1 MKRAKKGLA
10 ALLSICMLVTFLP
23 ASALAIGPEVG
34 AEGLD
39 EEAVAPVEEE
49 TEPVGEPAEPDNGAY
64 SALKQAIEAASDGK
78 ETTVTLAGDIAGMT
92 TEQIIT
98 IPENK
103 NIILDMEGHSITVAS
118 DFTGRPIV
126 NKGTLTVT
134 GNGTIDASA
143 SKTGGYGAIDNY
155 GTLTIE
161 NGTYTGSVDASGASI
176 KNRPDSVLKIQDGT
190 FNGAVTA
197 VYNAGKTYIYDG
209 TFDCRS
215 CSSCNSSSWG
225 YTIQSHQDSEESAKP
240 ELYFYNGTVIG
251 VQGAFSTSAGYSE
264 VRDGEFKT
272 VACDKHSNG
281 SSAFYALYVA
291 GESGEV
297 EYNVYGGEFTSISK
311 VAAFVGNSNDGG
323 DKEEALVH
331 IYGGSF
337 ISQSDDKEA
346 VHVDEA
352 LGGLEIAG
360 GTFSSDVSEYVVEG
374 TEITEGPDGTFIVGE
389 LDESNSVAETGGRH
403 YATLQAAIDA
413 AESEGQVVTLNR
425 DTTENVKVSAGK
437 TLILDLNGHNL
448 TGKADSWALVV
459 EGDLTIRDS
468 KASAE
473 GPVVSADYET
483 VTYASGKIESAS
495 SGYAVQVQNGGNLVL
510 ESGTVIATKG
520 NGINVLAQQTP
531 NGEVVSSSLTVKGG
545 YVNSEEYGLGAYGNK
560 AVLNVSGGV
569 IVADN
574 NAVVAGNG
582 TVNETTNADGTE
594 INLTGGTLIGHITS
608 SGYIACGVY
617 HPQSGKLTISG
628 DVDIYADG
636 GVGVLMRAGTAEITG
651 GTITGTGTAAGWVGD
666 NKNAIPCSGVV
677 YDEAAKYPALAS
689 GDKASI
695 SGSAVIKATGA
706 GVDSVVVRTSDETK
720 ESRMEIS
727 GGTFSSDVSDY
738 LAKGFSLIAN
748 SDGTFGVDRLNESN
762 AAAVVNGTYYGTLA
776 EAVGAA
782 QDGQT
787 VTVLKDL
794 ATAPVTTSAGITLD
808 LDGHTLRIV
817 SDTSG
822 VAYGLQFTAGTGVV
836 KNGTVIDMRG
846 EGKTAQNMIALN
858 VTGATKVTTSSVE
871 FQTYQPR
878 TLASPYYN
886 KVVEVSDGGTL
897 TLDAGTVLRDL
908 PNGDDNDET
917 YGAIGV
923 SIMGAGE
930 ESAPTTLTVNEGTR
944 IETGSAAIMGNGTK
958 HNTVININGGELT
971 GTDGYAIYHPQSGE
985 LNITG
990 GRLTGGETGIEIR
1003 AGKLNL
1009 SGDAVITA
1017 KGIPTTTNPN
1027 GSGTTTVGAGIAVTQ
1042 HTTKLPLEV
1051 NISGG
1056 TISGYTALYQSDPE
1070 DNGDDALQKV
1080 TLNVT
1085 GGTFMTANG
1094 GTLAV
1099 YSENKN
1105 GFISGGRFSSDPSAY
1120 VVDGKIA
1127 VAEDGMYGIQEKAGT
1142 AAEVS
1147 EGEPDVDVPESLKEH
1162 AEELEKALAG
1172 VDTTGL
1178 TGEANDVANDNQV
1191 TEKQG
1196 AEELNKDPDISGVNP
1211 EDVTIVVQPYLDID
1225 VKSYEP
1231 GESLV
1236 LDITPMV
1243 RTVATTANALDDIK
1257 LDGSGK
1263 NAVTVGAAEKLEVT
1277 TPVTLSV
1284 PLPTGVEEGDSVTV
1298 KHTKD
1303 NGTVHYYKAK
1313 LTQAEPDSQQTATF
1327 TTRNGFSTFEL
1338 MSQEMDF
1345 EAEIDG
1351 SFYPSL
1357 QEAVNAVEDG
1367 QTIRLEQ
1374 DVSGTVT
1381 VGHEVTFSIDTN
1393 GKKFDPNNVTAGP
1406 GYRVSHDGNTFT
1418 VVEESH
1424 GGSSS
1429 SGSTRYTV
1437 SVEDTDNGSVKV
1449 SPTRASKGST
1459 VTVTVKPDEGY
1470 ELDELT
1476 VTDKNGD
1483 SVRIIKSNGKYTFK
1497 MPASK
1502 VTVEAVFTA
1511 VEAKG
1516 LPSFTDVTS
1525 GDWFYD
1531 AVAYVYDKG
1540 MMEGTTDTTFAPT
1553 MNLTRS
1559 MIAQVLYNLEE
1570 RPEAPGAAG
1579 FPDVAADAW
1588 YADAVNW
1595 AAAQGIVKGYD
1606 TGAFGPED
1614 SVTREQLAA
1623 ILYRYAQAK
1632 GYDTTQ
1638 SGMAVR
1644 EFSDSASISDW
1655 AQTAMSW
1662 AVNAQVLSG
1671 KGNGVLDPQ
1680 GTATRAEV
1688 AQMLMNFGEHVG

>member
-1 MKRAKKGLA
+1 M
-10 ALLSICMLVTFLP
+10 
-23 ASALAIGPEVG
+23 
-34 AEGLD
+34 
-39 EEAVAPVEEE
+39 
-49 TEPVGEPAEPDNGAY
+49 
-64 SALKQAIEAASDGK
+64 
-78 ETTVTLAGDIAGMT
+78 
-92 TEQIIT
+92 
-98 IPENK
+98 
-103 NIILDMEGHSITVAS
+103 
-118 DFTGRPIV
+118 
-126 NKGTLTVT
+126 
-134 GNGTIDASA
+134 
-143 SKTGGYGAIDNY
+143 
-155 GTLTIE
+155 
-161 NGTYTGSVDASGASI
+161 
-176 KNRPDSVLKIQDGT
+176 
-190 FNGAVTA
+190 
-197 VYNAGKTYIYDG
+197 
-209 TFDCRS
+209 
-215 CSSCNSSSWG
+215 
-225 YTIQSHQDSEESAKP
+225 
-240 ELYFYNGTVIG
+240 
-251 VQGAFSTSAGYSE
+251 
-264 VRDGEFKT
+264 
-272 VACDKHSNG
+272 
-281 SSAFYALYVA
+281 
-291 GESGEV
+291 
-297 EYNVYGGEFTSISK
+297 
-311 VAAFVGNSNDGG
+311 
-323 DKEEALVH
+323 
-331 IYGGSF
+331 
-337 ISQSDDKEA
+337 
-346 VHVDEA
+346 
-352 LGGLEIAG
+352 
-360 GTFSSDVSEYVVEG
+360 
-374 TEITEGPDGTFIVGE
+374 
-389 LDESNSVAETGGRH
+389 
-403 YATLQAAIDA
+403 
-413 AESEGQVVTLNR
+413 
-425 DTTENVKVSAGK
+425 
-437 TLILDLNGHNL
+437 
-448 TGKADSWALVV
+448 
-459 EGDLTIRDS
+459 
-468 KASAE
+468 
-473 GPVVSADYET
+473 
-483 VTYASGKIESAS
+483 
-495 SGYAVQVQNGGNLVL
+495 
-510 ESGTVIATKG
+510 
-520 NGINVLAQQTP
+520 
-531 NGEVVSSSLTVKGG
+531 
-545 YVNSEEYGLGAYGNK
+545 
-560 AVLNVSGGV
+560 
-569 IVADN
+569 
-574 NAVVAGNG
+574 
-582 TVNETTNADGTE
+582 
-594 INLTGGTLIGHITS
+594 
-608 SGYIACGVY
+608 
-617 HPQSGKLTISG
+617 
-628 DVDIYADG
+628 
-636 GVGVLMRAGTAEITG
+636 
-651 GTITGTGTAAGWVGD
+651 
-666 NKNAIPCSGVV
+666 V

-1017 KGIPTTTNPN
+1017 KGIPTTTTPN

-1042 HTTKLPLEV
+1042 HTTKLPLKV

-1056 TISGYTALYQSDPE
+1056 TISGYTALYQSNPE
-1070 DNGDDALQKV
+1070 KNDDDALKKV
-1080 TLNVT
+1080 ELNVT
-1085 GGTFMTANG
+1085 GGTFVATNS

-1099 YSENKN
+1099 YSENKTS
-1105 GFISGGRFSSDPSAY
+1105 FISGGRFSFDPSDY
-1120 VVDGKIA
+1120 VTEGKIA
-1127 VAEDGMYGIQEKAGT
+1127 VAEDGMYGIQDKNTT
-1142 AAEVS
+1142 AAEVVA
-1147 EGEPDVDVPESLKEH
+1147 GEPEVKAADGIGESVTQAVAKTE
-1162 AEELEKALAG
+1162 A
-1172 VDTTGL
+1172 TGL
-1178 TGEANDVANDNQV
+1178 TGEANGEANTNTV
-1191 TEKQG
+1191 TVEAGTEALKK
-1196 AEELNKDPDISGVNP
+1196 EDITVTDKN
-1211 EDVTIVVQPYLDID
+1211 VTIVVQPYLDIT
-1225 VKSYEP
+1225 VESYGTKEMK
-1231 GESLV
+1231 

-1243 RTVATTANALDDIK
+1243 RTVATTADVDKNGTIILE
-1257 LDGSGK
+1257 GGEK
-1263 NAVTVGAAEKLEVT
+1263 NAVVMEDPKPMNVT
-1277 TPVTLSV
+1277 TNVTLRV
-1284 PLPTGVEEGDSVTV
+1284 PLPSGFRTDNLYVE
-1298 KHTKD
+1298 HAKD
-1303 NGTVHYYKAK
+1303 NGRTYLYKA
-1313 LTQAEPDSQQTATF
+1313 TVTESSGSNTATF
-1327 TTRNGFSTFEL
+1327 TTRHGFSTFTLKAEV
-1338 MSQEMDF
+1338 SPA
-1345 EAEIDG
+1345 AEIDG
-1351 SFYPSL
+1351 TYYETL
-1357 QEAVNAVEDG
+1357 RDAVDDVQDG
-1367 QTIRLEQ
+1367 QTIRLEK
-1374 DVSGTVT
+1374 DVDSKVT
-1381 VGHEVTFSIDTN
+1381 VSREVTFSIDIN
-1393 GKKFDPNNVTAGP
+1393 GKKFDSDNITAGS
-1406 GYRVSHDGNTFT
+1406 GYSLSRDGNTFT
-1418 VVEESH
+1418 VEEESH

-1483 SVRIIKSNGKYTFK
+1483 SVKLTDKGDGKYTFK

-1511 VEAKG
+1511 VEPEPEG
-1516 LPSFTDVTS
+1516 LPFTDVTS

-1540 MMEGTTDTTFAPT
+1540 MMEGTTDTTFAPA

-1579 FPDVAADAW
+1579 FPDVAAGAW

-1595 AAAQGIVKGYD
+1595 AAEKGYVSGVGD
-1606 TGAFGPED
+1606 GKFAPD
-1614 SVTREQLAA
+1614 ASVTREQMAL
-1623 ILYRYAQAK
+1623 ILYRYAGSPDA
-1632 GYDTTQ
+1632 
-1638 SGMAVR
+1638 SGMVLR
-1644 EFSDSASISDW
+1644 EFADGDSVSAYAVDAIR
-1655 AQTAMSW
+1655 W
-1662 AVNAQVLSG
+1662 AVHEGLISG
-1671 KGNGVLDPQ
+1671 MENNTLAPQ
-1680 GTATRAEV
+1680 GTATRAQV
-1688 AQMLMNFGEHVG
+1688 AQILMNFHQKLDK

>member
-1 MKRAKKGLA
+1 M
-10 ALLSICMLVTFLP
+10 
-23 ASALAIGPEVG
+23 
-34 AEGLD
+34 
-39 EEAVAPVEEE
+39 
-49 TEPVGEPAEPDNGAY
+49 EPVGEPAEPDNGAY

-92 TEQIIT
+92 TEQIIN

-190 FNGAVTA
+190 FNGAMTA

-297 EYNVYGGEFTSISK
+297 KCNVYGGEFTSISK

-323 DKEEALVH
+323 DKKKALVH

-389 LDESNSVAETGGRH
+389 LDESNSVAETGGQH

-413 AESEGQVVTLNR
+413 VEREGQVVTLNR

-531 NGEVVSSSLTVKGG
+531 NGEPVSSSLTVKGG

-582 TVNETTNADGTE
+582 TVNETTNAGGTE

-706 GVDSVVVRTSDETK
+706 GVDSVVVQTSDETK

-748 SDGTFGVDRLNESN
+748 SDGTFGVDRLNAGN
-762 AAAVVNGTYYGTLA
+762 AAAVVDGTYYGTLA
-776 EAVGAA
+776 EAIGEAK
-782 QDGQT
+782 DGQT
-787 VTVLKDL
+787 VAVLKDL
-794 ATAPVTTSAGITLD
+794 ATAPVTTSTGITLD
-808 LDGHTLRIV
+808 LGGHTLRIV

-822 VAYGLQFTAGTGVV
+822 VAYDLRFTAGTGVV

-846 EGKTAQNMIALN
+846 EGKNAQNVIALN
-858 VTGATKVTTSSVE
+858 VTHTAKVTTSSVE
-871 FQTYQPR
+871 FQTYQPL

-1017 KGIPTTTNPN
+1017 KGIPTTTTPN
-1027 GSGTTTVGAGIAVTQ
+1027 GSGTTTVGTGIAVTQ
-1042 HTTKLPLEV
+1042 HTTKLPLKV

-1056 TISGYTALYQSDPE
+1056 TISGYTALYQSNPE
-1070 DNGDDALQKV
+1070 KNDDDALKKV
-1080 TLNVT
+1080 ELNVT
-1085 GGTFMTANG
+1085 GGTFVTTNS

-1099 YSENKN
+1099 YSENKTS
-1105 GFISGGRFSSDPSAY
+1105 FISGGRFSFDPSDY
-1120 VVDGKIA
+1120 VTEGKIA
-1127 VAEDGMYGIQEKAGT
+1127 VAEDGMYGIQDKNTT
-1142 AAEVS
+1142 AAEVVA
-1147 EGEPDVDVPESLKEH
+1147 GEPEVKAADGIGESVTETVAKTE
-1162 AEELEKALAG
+1162 A
-1172 VDTTGL
+1172 TGL
-1178 TGEANDVANDNQV
+1178 TGEANGEANTNTV
-1191 TEKQG
+1191 TVEAGTEALKK
-1196 AEELNKDPDISGVNP
+1196 ENITVTDKN
-1211 EDVTIVVQPYLDID
+1211 VTIVVQPYLDIT
-1225 VKSYEP
+1225 VESYDTKEMK
-1231 GESLV
+1231 

-1243 RTVATTANALDDIK
+1243 RTVATTADVDKNGTIILE
-1257 LDGSGK
+1257 GGEK
-1263 NAVTVGAAEKLEVT
+1263 NAVVMEDPKPMNVT
-1277 TPVTLSV
+1277 TNVTLRV
-1284 PLPTGVEEGDSVTV
+1284 PLPSGFRTDNLYVE
-1298 KHTKD
+1298 HAKD
-1303 NGTVHYYKAK
+1303 NGRTYLYKA
-1313 LTQAEPDSQQTATF
+1313 TVTESSGSNTATF
-1327 TTRNGFSTFEL
+1327 TTRHGFSTFTLKAEV
-1338 MSQEMDF
+1338 SPA
-1345 EAEIDG
+1345 AEIDG
-1351 SFYPSL
+1351 TYYETL
-1357 QEAVNAVEDG
+1357 QDAVNNVQDG

-1381 VGHEVTFSIDTN
+1381 VSREVTFSIDTN
-1393 GKKFDPNNVTAGP
+1393 EKKFNPDDIIAGS

-1483 SVRIIKSNGKYTFK
+1483 SVKLTDKGDGKYTFK

-1511 VEAKG
+1511 AKVEG
-1516 LPSFTDVTS
+1516 LPFTDVTS

-1579 FPDVAADAW
+1579 FTDVAAGAW

-1595 AAAQGIVKGYD
+1595 AAARGIVKGYD

-1623 ILYRYAQAK
+1623 ILYRYAQVK

-1638 SGMAVR
+1638 GGMAVR

-1655 AQTAMSW
+1655 AQEAMAW

>member
-92 TEQIIT
+92 
-98 IPENK
+98 
-103 NIILDMEGHSITVAS
+103 
-118 DFTGRPIV
+118 
-126 NKGTLTVT
+126 
-134 GNGTIDASA
+134 
-143 SKTGGYGAIDNY
+143 
-155 GTLTIE
+155 
-161 NGTYTGSVDASGASI
+161 
-176 KNRPDSVLKIQDGT
+176 
-190 FNGAVTA
+190 
-197 VYNAGKTYIYDG
+197 
-209 TFDCRS
+209 
-215 CSSCNSSSWG
+215 
-225 YTIQSHQDSEESAKP
+225 
-240 ELYFYNGTVIG
+240 
-251 VQGAFSTSAGYSE
+251 
-264 VRDGEFKT
+264 
-272 VACDKHSNG
+272 
-281 SSAFYALYVA
+281 
-291 GESGEV
+291 
-297 EYNVYGGEFTSISK
+297 
-311 VAAFVGNSNDGG
+311 
-323 DKEEALVH
+323 
-331 IYGGSF
+331 
-337 ISQSDDKEA
+337 KEA

-582 TVNETTNADGTE
+582 TVNETTNAGGTE

-706 GVDSVVVRTSDETK
+706 GVDSVVVQTSDETK

-776 EAVGAA
+776 EAIGAA

-787 VTVLKDL
+787 VAVLKDL

-808 LDGHTLRIV
+808 LGGHTLRIV

-846 EGKTAQNMIALN
+846 EGKTAQNVIALN
-858 VTGATKVTTSSVE
+858 VTGTAKVTTSSVE

-1017 KGIPTTTNPN
+1017 KGIPTTTTPN

-1042 HTTKLPLEV
+1042 HTTKLPLKV

-1056 TISGYTALYQSDPE
+1056 TISGYTALYQSNPE
-1070 DNGDDALQKV
+1070 KNDDDALKKV
-1080 TLNVT
+1080 ELNVT
-1085 GGTFMTANG
+1085 GGTFVATNS

-1099 YSENKN
+1099 YSENKTS
-1105 GFISGGRFSSDPSAY
+1105 FISGGRFSFDPSDY
-1120 VVDGKIA
+1120 VTEGKIA
-1127 VAEDGMYGIQEKAGT
+1127 VAEDGMYGIQDKNTT
-1142 AAEVS
+1142 AAEVVA
-1147 EGEPDVDVPESLKEH
+1147 GEPEVKDADGIGESVTQAVAKTE
-1162 AEELEKALAG
+1162 A
-1172 VDTTGL
+1172 TGL
-1178 TGEANDVANDNQV
+1178 TGEANGEANTNTV
-1191 TEKQG
+1191 TVEAGTEALKK
-1196 AEELNKDPDISGVNP
+1196 ENITVTDKN
-1211 EDVTIVVQPYLDID
+1211 VTIVVQPYLDIT
-1225 VKSYEP
+1225 VESYDTKEMK
-1231 GESLV
+1231 

-1243 RTVATTANALDDIK
+1243 RTVATTANVDNAAPIILEGDE
-1257 LDGSGK
+1257 K
-1263 NAVTVGAAEKLEVT
+1263 NAVVMEAPKPMNVT
-1277 TPVTLSV
+1277 TNVTLRV
-1284 PLPTGVEEGDSVTV
+1284 PLPSGFSTDNLYVEHS
-1298 KHTKD
+1298 KD
-1303 NGTVHYYKAK
+1303 NGRTYLYKA
-1313 LTQAEPDSQQTATF
+1313 TVTESNGSSIATF
-1327 TTRNGFSTFEL
+1327 TTRHGFSTFTL
-1338 MSQEMDF
+1338 KANVSPA
-1345 EAEIDG
+1345 AEIDG
-1351 SFYPSL
+1351 TYYKTL
-1357 QEAVNAVEDG
+1357 QDAVDDVQDG
-1367 QTIRLEQ
+1367 QTIRLEKAV
-1374 DVSGTVT
+1374 DGTVT
-1381 VGHEVTFSIDTN
+1381 VSREVTFSIDTN
-1393 GKKFDPNNVTAGP
+1393 GKNFDLKNVTAGS
-1406 GYRVSHDGNTFT
+1406 GYRLTLDGNTFT

-1449 SPTRASKGST
+1449 SPARASKGST

-1470 ELDELT
+1470 ELDKLT

-1483 SVRIIKSNGKYTFK
+1483 SVKLTDKGDGKYTFK

-1511 VEAKG
+1511 AEVEG
-1516 LPSFTDVTS
+1516 LPFTDVTS

-1579 FPDVAADAW
+1579 FPDVAAGAW

-1595 AAAQGIVKGYD
+1595 AAARGIVKGYD
-1606 TGAFGPED
+1606 TGTFGPED

-1638 SGMAVR
+1638 GGMAVR

-1655 AQTAMSW
+1655 AQEAMAW

>member
-1 MKRAKKGLA
+1 
-10 ALLSICMLVTFLP
+10 MLVTFLP

-143 SKTGGYGAIDNY
+143 SKTGGYGAIDNC

-190 FNGAVTA
+190 FNGAMTA

-297 EYNVYGGEFTSISK
+297 ECNVYGSEFTSISK

-352 LGGLEIAG
+352 LGGLEIA
-360 GTFSSDVSEYVVEG
+360 
-374 TEITEGPDGTFIVGE
+374 
-389 LDESNSVAETGGRH
+389 
-403 YATLQAAIDA
+403 
-413 AESEGQVVTLNR
+413 
-425 DTTENVKVSAGK
+425 
-437 TLILDLNGHNL
+437 
-448 TGKADSWALVV
+448 
-459 EGDLTIRDS
+459 
-468 KASAE
+468 
-473 GPVVSADYET
+473 
-483 VTYASGKIESAS
+483 
-495 SGYAVQVQNGGNLVL
+495 
-510 ESGTVIATKG
+510 
-520 NGINVLAQQTP
+520 
-531 NGEVVSSSLTVKGG
+531 
-545 YVNSEEYGLGAYGNK
+545 
-560 AVLNVSGGV
+560 
-569 IVADN
+569 
-574 NAVVAGNG
+574 
-582 TVNETTNADGTE
+582 
-594 INLTGGTLIGHITS
+594 
-608 SGYIACGVY
+608 
-617 HPQSGKLTISG
+617 
-628 DVDIYADG
+628 
-636 GVGVLMRAGTAEITG
+636 
-651 GTITGTGTAAGWVGD
+651 
-666 NKNAIPCSGVV
+666 
-677 YDEAAKYPALAS
+677 
-689 GDKASI
+689 
-695 SGSAVIKATGA
+695 
-706 GVDSVVVRTSDETK
+706 
-720 ESRMEIS
+720 

-808 LDGHTLRIV
+808 LGGHTLRIV

-846 EGKTAQNMIALN
+846 EGKTAQNVIALN
-858 VTGATKVTTSSVE
+858 VTGTAKVTTSSVE

-878 TLASPYYN
+878 TLVSPYYN

-908 PNGDDNDET
+908 PNGDNNDET

-923 SIMGAGE
+923 SIMGAGG

-1017 KGIPTTTNPN
+1017 KGIPTTTTPN

-1042 HTTKLPLEV
+1042 HTTKLPLKV

-1056 TISGYTALYQSDPE
+1056 TISGYTALYQSNPE
-1070 DNGDDALQKV
+1070 KNDDDALKKV
-1080 TLNVT
+1080 ELNVT
-1085 GGTFMTANG
+1085 GGTFVATNS

-1099 YSENKN
+1099 YSENKTS
-1105 GFISGGRFSSDPSAY
+1105 FISGGRFSFDPSDY
-1120 VVDGKIA
+1120 VTEGKIA
-1127 VAEDGMYGIQEKAGT
+1127 VAEDGMYGIQDKNTT
-1142 AAEVS
+1142 AAEVVA
-1147 EGEPDVDVPESLKEH
+1147 GEPEVKAADGIGESVTQAVAKTE
-1162 AEELEKALAG
+1162 A
-1172 VDTTGL
+1172 TGL
-1178 TGEANDVANDNQV
+1178 TGEANGEANTNTV
-1191 TEKQG
+1191 TVDAGKKALQEKHIDTEG
-1196 AEELNKDPDISGVNP
+1196 KT
-1211 EDVTIVVQPYLDID
+1211 VTIVVQPYLDIKVD
-1225 VKSYEP
+1225 SYSNTEMK
-1231 GESLV
+1231 

-1243 RTVATTANALDDIK
+1243 RTVATTADVDKNGTIILE
-1257 LDGSGK
+1257 GGEK
-1263 NAVTVGAAEKLEVT
+1263 NAVVMEDPKPMNVT
-1277 TPVTLSV
+1277 TNVTLRV
-1284 PLPTGVEEGDSVTV
+1284 PLPSGFRADNLYVE
-1298 KHTKD
+1298 HAKD
-1303 NGTVHYYKAK
+1303 NGRTYLYKA
-1313 LTQAEPDSQQTATF
+1313 TVTESSGSNTATF
-1327 TTRNGFSTFEL
+1327 TTRHGFSTFTL
-1338 MSQEMDF
+1338 KADVSPA
-1345 EAEIDG
+1345 AEIDG
-1351 SFYPSL
+1351 TYYETL
-1357 QEAVNAVEDG
+1357 QDAVNNVQDG

-1381 VGHEVTFSIDTN
+1381 VSREVTFSIDTN
-1393 GKKFDPNNVTAGP
+1393 EKKFNPDDIIAGS

-1483 SVRIIKSNGKYTFK
+1483 SVKLTDKGDGKYTFQ

-1511 VEAKG
+1511 VEPEPEG
-1516 LPSFTDVTS
+1516 LPFTDVTS

-1579 FPDVAADAW
+1579 FTDVAAGAW

-1595 AAAQGIVKGYD
+1595 AAARGIVKGYD

-1623 ILYRYAQAK
+1623 ILYRYAQVK

-1638 SGMAVR
+1638 GGMAVR

-1655 AQTAMSW
+1655 AQEAMAW

-1688 AQMLMNFGEHVG
+1688 AQMLMNFVEHVG

>member
-10 ALLSICMLVTFLP
+10 ALLPICMLVTFLP

-190 FNGAVTA
+190 FNGAMTA

-297 EYNVYGGEFTSISK
+297 ECNVYGGEFTSISK

-323 DKEEALVH
+323 DKKEALVH

-389 LDESNSVAETGGRH
+389 LDESNSVAEVGGQH
-403 YATLQAAIDA
+403 YATLQEAIDA
-413 AESEGQVVTLNR
+413 VEREGQVVTLNR

-448 TGKADSWALVV
+448 TGKADSWALVA

-582 TVNETTNADGTE
+582 TVNETTNAGGTE

-706 GVDSVVVRTSDETK
+706 CVDSVVVRTSDETK

-738 LAKGFSLIAN
+738 LAEGFSLIAN

-782 QDGQT
+782 QDSQT

-846 EGKTAQNMIALN
+846 EGKNAQNVIALN
-858 VTGATKVTTSSVE
+858 VTHTAKVTTSSVE
-871 FQTYQPR
+871 FQTYQPL

-923 SIMGAGE
+923 SIMGAGG

-1017 KGIPTTTNPN
+1017 KGIPTTTTPN

-1042 HTTKLPLEV
+1042 HTTKLPLKV

-1056 TISGYTALYQSDPE
+1056 TISGYTALYQSNPE
-1070 DNGDDALQKV
+1070 KNDDDALKKV
-1080 TLNVT
+1080 ELNVT
-1085 GGTFMTANG
+1085 GGTFVATNS

-1099 YSENKN
+1099 YSENKTS
-1105 GFISGGRFSSDPSAY
+1105 FISGGRFSFDPSDY
-1120 VVDGKIA
+1120 VTEGKIA
-1127 VAEDGMYGIQEKAGT
+1127 VAEDGMYGIQDKNTT
-1142 AAEVS
+1142 AAEVVA
-1147 EGEPDVDVPESLKEH
+1147 GEPEVKAADGIGESVTQAVAKTE
-1162 AEELEKALAG
+1162 A
-1172 VDTTGL
+1172 TGL
-1178 TGEANDVANDNQV
+1178 TGEANGEANTNTV
-1191 TEKQG
+1191 TVEAGTEALKK
-1196 AEELNKDPDISGVNP
+1196 EDITVTDKN
-1211 EDVTIVVQPYLDID
+1211 VTIVVQPYLDIT
-1225 VKSYEP
+1225 VESYGTKEMK
-1231 GESLV
+1231 

-1243 RTVATTANALDDIK
+1243 RTVATTADVDKNGTIILE
-1257 LDGSGK
+1257 GGEK
-1263 NAVTVGAAEKLEVT
+1263 NAVVMEDPKPMNVT
-1277 TPVTLSV
+1277 TNVTLRV
-1284 PLPTGVEEGDSVTV
+1284 PLPSGFRTDNLYVE
-1298 KHTKD
+1298 HAKD
-1303 NGTVHYYKAK
+1303 NGRTYLYKA
-1313 LTQAEPDSQQTATF
+1313 TVTESSGSNTATF
-1327 TTRNGFSTFEL
+1327 TTRHGFSTFTLKAEV
-1338 MSQEMDF
+1338 SPA
-1345 EAEIDG
+1345 AEIDG
-1351 SFYPSL
+1351 TYYETL
-1357 QEAVNAVEDG
+1357 QDAVDDVQDG
-1367 QTIRLEQ
+1367 QTIRLEK
-1374 DVSGTVT
+1374 DVDSKVT
-1381 VGHEVTFSIDTN
+1381 VSREVTFSIDIN
-1393 GKKFDPNNVTAGP
+1393 GKKFDSDNITAGS
-1406 GYRVSHDGNTFT
+1406 GYSLSRDGNTFT
-1418 VVEESH
+1418 VEEESH

-1483 SVRIIKSNGKYTFK
+1483 SVKLTDKGDGKYTFQ

-1511 VEAKG
+1511 VEPEPEG
-1516 LPSFTDVTS
+1516 LPFTDVTS

-1540 MMEGTTDTTFAPT
+1540 MMEGTTDTTFAPA

-1579 FPDVAADAW
+1579 FPDVAAGAW

-1595 AAAQGIVKGYD
+1595 AAARGIVKGYD

-1638 SGMAVR
+1638 GGMAVR

-1655 AQTAMSW
+1655 AQEAMAW

>member
-1 MKRAKKGLA
+1 M
-10 ALLSICMLVTFLP
+10 
-23 ASALAIGPEVG
+23 
-34 AEGLD
+34 
-39 EEAVAPVEEE
+39 
-49 TEPVGEPAEPDNGAY
+49 EPVGEPAEPDNGAY

-161 NGTYTGSVDASGASI
+161 SGTYTGSVDASGASI

-197 VYNAGKTYIYDG
+197 VYNAGKTHIYDG

-215 CSSCNSSSWG
+215 CSSCNSGSWG

-264 VRDGEFKT
+264 VQDGEFKT

-297 EYNVYGGEFTSISK
+297 ECNVYGGEFTSISK

-323 DKEEALVH
+323 DKKEALVH

-389 LDESNSVAETGGRH
+389 LDESNSVAETGGQH

-413 AESEGQVVTLNR
+413 AEREGQVVTLNR

-569 IVADN
+569 TVADN

-582 TVNETTNADGTE
+582 TVNETTNAGGTE
-594 INLTGGTLIGHITS
+594 INLTGGTLIGHITTG
-608 SGYIACGVY
+608 GYIACGVY
-617 HPQSGKLTISG
+617 HPQSGTLNISG

-636 GVGVLMRAGTAEITG
+636 GVGVLMRAGTANITG
-651 GTITGTGTAAGWVGD
+651 GTITGTGTATGWVGD

-677 YDEAAKYPALAS
+677 YDEAANYPALAS
-689 GDKASI
+689 GGKASI
-695 SGSAVIKATGA
+695 SGSAVIKAAGA
-706 GVDSVVVRTSDETK
+706 GVDSVVVQTSDETK

-738 LAKGFSLIAN
+738 LAEGFSLIAN

-776 EAVGAA
+776 EAIGAA

-787 VTVLKDL
+787 VVVLKDL

-808 LDGHTLRIV
+808 LGGHTLRIV

-822 VAYGLQFTAGTGVV
+822 VAYGLQFTAGTGMV

-846 EGKTAQNMIALN
+846 EGKIAQNVIALN
-858 VTGATKVTTSSVE
+858 VTGAAKVTTSSVE

-878 TLASPYYN
+878 TLESPYYN
-886 KVVEVSDGGTL
+886 KVVEVSNGGTL

-908 PNGDDNDET
+908 PNGDDNET

-930 ESAPTTLTVNEGTR
+930 ESAPTTLMVNEGTR
-944 IETGSAAIMGNGTK
+944 IETCSAAIMGNGTK

-1017 KGIPTTTNPN
+1017 KGIPTTTTPN

-1056 TISGYTALYQSDPE
+1056 TISGYTALYQSNPE
-1070 DNGDDALQKV
+1070 NNDEEAQAKV
-1080 TLNVT
+1080 KLNVT

-1099 YSENKN
+1099 YSENKT

-1127 VAEDGMYGIQEKAGT
+1127 VAEDGMYGIQDKNT
-1142 AAEVS
+1142 DTPAEVVA
-1147 EGEPDVDVPESLKEH
+1147 GEPEVEAAPGIDKKVTEAV
-1162 AEELEKALAG
+1162 AETEA
-1172 VDTTGL
+1172 TGL
-1178 TGEANDVANDNQV
+1178 TGEANGEANTNTV
-1191 TEKQG
+1191 TVEAGTEALKK
-1196 AEELNKDPDISGVNP
+1196 ENIIVTDKN
-1211 EDVTIVVQPYLDID
+1211 VTIVVQPYLDIT
-1225 VKSYEP
+1225 VESYDTKEMK
-1231 GESLV
+1231 

-1243 RTVATTANALDDIK
+1243 RTVATTANVDNAAPIILEGDE
-1257 LDGSGK
+1257 K
-1263 NAVTVGAAEKLEVT
+1263 NAVVMEAPKPMNVT
-1277 TPVTLSV
+1277 TNVTLRV
-1284 PLPTGVEEGDSVTV
+1284 PLPSGFSTDNLYVEHS
-1298 KHTKD
+1298 KD
-1303 NGTVHYYKAK
+1303 NGRTYLYKA
-1313 LTQAEPDSQQTATF
+1313 TVTESNGSSIATF
-1327 TTRNGFSTFEL
+1327 TTRHGFSTFTL
-1338 MSQEMDF
+1338 KANVSPA
-1345 EAEIDG
+1345 AEIDG
-1351 SFYPSL
+1351 TYYKTL
-1357 QEAVNAVEDG
+1357 QDAVDDVQDG
-1367 QTIRLEQ
+1367 QTIRLEKAV
-1374 DVSGTVT
+1374 DGTVT
-1381 VGHEVTFSIDTN
+1381 VSREVTFSIDTN
-1393 GKKFDPNNVTAGP
+1393 GKNFDLKNVTAGS
-1406 GYRVSHDGNTFT
+1406 GYRLTLDGNTFT

-1449 SPTRASKGST
+1449 SSTRASKGST
-1459 VTVTVKPDEGY
+1459 VTVTVKPNEGY
-1470 ELDELT
+1470 ELDKLT
-1476 VTDKNGD
+1476 ITDKNGD
-1483 SVRIIKSNGKYTFK
+1483 RIKLTDKGDGKYTFQ

-1511 VEAKG
+1511 VEPEPEG
-1516 LPSFTDVTS
+1516 LPFTDVTS

-1540 MMEGTTDTTFAPT
+1540 MMEGTTDTTFAPA

-1595 AAAQGIVKGYD
+1595 AAARGIVKGYD

-1638 SGMAVR
+1638 GGMTVR

-1655 AQTAMSW
+1655 AQEAMAW

>member
-297 EYNVYGGEFTSISK
+297 ECNVYGGEFTSISK

-389 LDESNSVAETGGRH
+389 LDESNSVAETGGQH

-413 AESEGQVVTLNR
+413 VEREGQVVTLNR

-582 TVNETTNADGTE
+582 TVNETTNAGGTE
-594 INLTGGTLIGHITS
+594 INLTGGTLIGHITTG
-608 SGYIACGVY
+608 GYIACGVY
-617 HPQSGKLTISG
+617 HPQSGTLNISG

-636 GVGVLMRAGTAEITG
+636 GVGVLMRAGTANITG
-651 GTITGTGTAAGWVGD
+651 GTITGTGTATGWVGD

-677 YDEAAKYPALAS
+677 YDEAANYPVLAS
-689 GDKASI
+689 GGKASI
-695 SGSAVIKATGA
+695 SGSAVIKAAGA
-706 GVDSVVVRTSDETK
+706 GVDSVVVQTSDETK

-738 LAKGFSLIAN
+738 LAEGFSLIAN

-776 EAVGAA
+776 EAIGAA

-787 VTVLKDL
+787 VVVLKDL

-808 LDGHTLRIV
+808 LGGHTLRIV

-822 VAYGLQFTAGTGVV
+822 VAYGLQFTAGTGMV

-846 EGKTAQNMIALN
+846 EGKIAQNVIALN
-858 VTGATKVTTSSVE
+858 VTGAAKVTTSSVE

-878 TLASPYYN
+878 TLESPYYN
-886 KVVEVSDGGTL
+886 KVVEVSNGGTL

-908 PNGDDNDET
+908 PNGDDNET

-930 ESAPTTLTVNEGTR
+930 ESAPTTLMVNEGTR

-1017 KGIPTTTNPN
+1017 KGIPTTTTPN

-1056 TISGYTALYQSDPE
+1056 TISGYTALYQSNPE
-1070 DNGDDALQKV
+1070 NNDEEAQAKV
-1080 TLNVT
+1080 KLNVT

-1099 YSENKN
+1099 YSENKT

-1127 VAEDGMYGIQEKAGT
+1127 VAEDGMYGIQDKNT
-1142 AAEVS
+1142 DTPAEVVA
-1147 EGEPDVDVPESLKEH
+1147 GEPEVEAAPGIDKKVTEAV
-1162 AEELEKALAG
+1162 AETEA
-1172 VDTTGL
+1172 TGL
-1178 TGEANDVANDNQV
+1178 TGEANGEANTNTV
-1191 TEKQG
+1191 TVEAGTEALKK
-1196 AEELNKDPDISGVNP
+1196 ENIIVTDKN
-1211 EDVTIVVQPYLDID
+1211 VTIVVQPYLDIT
-1225 VKSYEP
+1225 VESYDTKEMK
-1231 GESLV
+1231 

-1243 RTVATTANALDDIK
+1243 RTVATTANVDNAAPIILEGDE
-1257 LDGSGK
+1257 K
-1263 NAVTVGAAEKLEVT
+1263 NAVVMEAPKPMNVT
-1277 TPVTLSV
+1277 TNVTLRV
-1284 PLPTGVEEGDSVTV
+1284 PLPSGFSTDNLYVEHS
-1298 KHTKD
+1298 KD
-1303 NGTVHYYKAK
+1303 NGRTYLYKA
-1313 LTQAEPDSQQTATF
+1313 TVTESNGSSIATF
-1327 TTRNGFSTFEL
+1327 TTRHGFSTFTL
-1338 MSQEMDF
+1338 KANVSPA
-1345 EAEIDG
+1345 AEIDG
-1351 SFYPSL
+1351 TYYKTL
-1357 QEAVNAVEDG
+1357 QDAVDDVQDG
-1367 QTIRLEQ
+1367 QTIRLEKAV
-1374 DVSGTVT
+1374 DGTVT
-1381 VGHEVTFSIDTN
+1381 VSREVTFSIDTN
-1393 GKKFDPNNVTAGP
+1393 GKNFDLKNVTAGS
-1406 GYRVSHDGNTFT
+1406 GYRLTLDGNTFT

-1449 SPTRASKGST
+1449 SPARASKGST

-1470 ELDELT
+1470 ELDKLT

-1483 SVRIIKSNGKYTFK
+1483 SVKLTDKGDGKYTFK

-1511 VEAKG
+1511 AEVEG
-1516 LPSFTDVTS
+1516 LPFTDVTS

-1579 FPDVAADAW
+1579 FPDVAAGAW

-1595 AAAQGIVKGYD
+1595 AAARGIVKGYD

-1638 SGMAVR
+1638 GGMAVR

-1655 AQTAMSW
+1655 AQEAMAW

>member
-1 MKRAKKGLA
+1 MKRAKKGLT

-23 ASALAIGPEVG
+23 ASALALGPEVG
-34 AEGLD
+34 AEGSD

-297 EYNVYGGEFTSISK
+297 ECNVYGGEFTSISK

-413 AESEGQVVTLNR
+413 VEREGQVVTLNR

-582 TVNETTNADGTE
+582 TVNETTNAGGTE

-617 HPQSGKLTISG
+617 HPQSGTLNISG

-677 YDEAAKYPALAS
+677 YDEAANYPALAS

-822 VAYGLQFTAGTGVV
+822 VAYGLQFTAGTGMV

-846 EGKTAQNMIALN
+846 EGKIAQNVIALN
-858 VTGATKVTTSSVE
+858 VTGAAKVTTSSVE

-878 TLASPYYN
+878 TLESPYYN
-886 KVVEVSDGGTL
+886 KVVEVSNGGTL

-908 PNGDDNDET
+908 PNGDDNET

-930 ESAPTTLTVNEGTR
+930 ESAPTTLMVNEGTR
-944 IETGSAAIMGNGTK
+944 IETCSAAIMGNGTK

-990 GRLTGGETGIEIR
+990 GRLTGGENGIEIR

-1017 KGIPTTTNPN
+1017 KGIPTTTTPN

-1056 TISGYTALYQSDPE
+1056 TISGYTALYQSNPE
-1070 DNGDDALQKV
+1070 NNDEEAQAKV
-1080 TLNVT
+1080 KLNVT

-1099 YSENKN
+1099 YSENKT

-1127 VAEDGMYGIQEKAGT
+1127 VAEDGMYGIQDKNT
-1142 AAEVS
+1142 DTPAEVVA
-1147 EGEPDVDVPESLKEH
+1147 GEPEVEAAPGIDKKVTEAV
-1162 AEELEKALAG
+1162 AETEA
-1172 VDTTGL
+1172 TGL
-1178 TGEANDVANDNQV
+1178 TGEANGEANTNTV
-1191 TEKQG
+1191 TVEAGTEALKK
-1196 AEELNKDPDISGVNP
+1196 ENIIVTDKN
-1211 EDVTIVVQPYLDID
+1211 VTIVVQPYLDIT
-1225 VKSYEP
+1225 VESYDTKEMK
-1231 GESLV
+1231 

-1243 RTVATTANALDDIK
+1243 RTVATTANVDNAAPIILEGDE
-1257 LDGSGK
+1257 K
-1263 NAVTVGAAEKLEVT
+1263 NAVVMEAPKPMNVT
-1277 TPVTLSV
+1277 TNVTLRV
-1284 PLPTGVEEGDSVTV
+1284 PLPSGFSTDNLYVEHS
-1298 KHTKD
+1298 KD
-1303 NGTVHYYKAK
+1303 NGRTYLYKA
-1313 LTQAEPDSQQTATF
+1313 TVTESNGSSIATF
-1327 TTRNGFSTFEL
+1327 TTRHGFSTFTL
-1338 MSQEMDF
+1338 KANVSPA
-1345 EAEIDG
+1345 AEIDG
-1351 SFYPSL
+1351 TYYKTL
-1357 QEAVNAVEDG
+1357 QDAVDDVQDG
-1367 QTIRLEQ
+1367 QTIRLEKAV
-1374 DVSGTVT
+1374 DGTVT
-1381 VGHEVTFSIDTN
+1381 VSREVTFSIDTN
-1393 GKKFDPNNVTAGP
+1393 GKNFDLKNVTAGS
-1406 GYRVSHDGNTFT
+1406 GYRLTLDGNTFT

-1449 SPTRASKGST
+1449 SPARASKGST

-1470 ELDELT
+1470 ELDKLT

-1483 SVRIIKSNGKYTFK
+1483 SVKLTDKGDGKYTFK

-1511 VEAKG
+1511 AEVEG
-1516 LPSFTDVTS
+1516 LPFTDVTS

-1579 FPDVAADAW
+1579 FPDVAAGAW

-1595 AAAQGIVKGYD
+1595 AAARGIVKGYD
-1606 TGAFGPED
+1606 TGTFGPED

-1638 SGMAVR
+1638 GGMAVR

>member
-23 ASALAIGPEVG
+23 ASALALGPEVG
-34 AEGLD
+34 AEGSD

-161 NGTYTGSVDASGASI
+161 SGTYTGSVDASGASI

-297 EYNVYGGEFTSISK
+297 ECNVYGGEFTSISK

-389 LDESNSVAETGGRH
+389 LDESNSVAEVGGQH
-403 YATLQAAIDA
+403 YATLQEAIDA
-413 AESEGQVVTLNR
+413 VEREGQVVTLNR

-582 TVNETTNADGTE
+582 TVNETTNAGGTE
-594 INLTGGTLIGHITS
+594 INLTGGTLIGHITTG
-608 SGYIACGVY
+608 GYIACGVY
-617 HPQSGKLTISG
+617 HPQSGTLNISG

-636 GVGVLMRAGTAEITG
+636 GVGVLMRAGTANITG
-651 GTITGTGTAAGWVGD
+651 GTITGTGTATGWVGD

-677 YDEAAKYPALAS
+677 YDEAANYPALAS
-689 GDKASI
+689 GGKASI
-695 SGSAVIKATGA
+695 SGSAVIKAAGA
-706 GVDSVVVRTSDETK
+706 GVDSVVVQTSDETK

-738 LAKGFSLIAN
+738 LAEGFSLIAN

-776 EAVGAA
+776 EAIGAA

-787 VTVLKDL
+787 VVVLKDL

-808 LDGHTLRIV
+808 LGGHTLRIV

-822 VAYGLQFTAGTGVV
+822 VAYGLQFTAGTGMV

-846 EGKTAQNMIALN
+846 EGKIAQNVIALN
-858 VTGATKVTTSSVE
+858 VTGAAKVTTSSVE

-878 TLASPYYN
+878 TLESPYYN
-886 KVVEVSDGGTL
+886 KVVEVSNGGTL

-908 PNGDDNDET
+908 PNGDDNET

-930 ESAPTTLTVNEGTR
+930 ESAPTTLMVNEGTR
-944 IETGSAAIMGNGTK
+944 IETCSAAIMGNGTK

-1017 KGIPTTTNPN
+1017 KGIPTTTTPN

-1056 TISGYTALYQSDPE
+1056 TISGYTALYQSNPE
-1070 DNGDDALQKV
+1070 NNDEEAQAKV
-1080 TLNVT
+1080 KLNVT

-1099 YSENKN
+1099 YSENKT

-1127 VAEDGMYGIQEKAGT
+1127 VAEDGMYGIQDKNT
-1142 AAEVS
+1142 DTPAEVVA
-1147 EGEPDVDVPESLKEH
+1147 GEPEVEAAPGIDKKVTEAV
-1162 AEELEKALAG
+1162 AETEA
-1172 VDTTGL
+1172 TGL
-1178 TGEANDVANDNQV
+1178 TGEANGEANTNTV
-1191 TEKQG
+1191 TVEAGTEALKK
-1196 AEELNKDPDISGVNP
+1196 ENIIVTDKN
-1211 EDVTIVVQPYLDID
+1211 VTIVVQPYLDIT
-1225 VKSYEP
+1225 VESYDTKEMK
-1231 GESLV
+1231 

-1243 RTVATTANALDDIK
+1243 RTVATTANVDNAAPIILEGDE
-1257 LDGSGK
+1257 K
-1263 NAVTVGAAEKLEVT
+1263 NAVVMEAPKPMNVT
-1277 TPVTLSV
+1277 TNVTLRV
-1284 PLPTGVEEGDSVTV
+1284 PLPSGFSTDNLYVEHS
-1298 KHTKD
+1298 KD
-1303 NGTVHYYKAK
+1303 NGRTYLYKA
-1313 LTQAEPDSQQTATF
+1313 TVTESNGSSIATF
-1327 TTRNGFSTFEL
+1327 TTRHGFSTFTL
-1338 MSQEMDF
+1338 KANVSPA
-1345 EAEIDG
+1345 AEIDG
-1351 SFYPSL
+1351 TYYKTL
-1357 QEAVNAVEDG
+1357 QDAVDDVQDG
-1367 QTIRLEQ
+1367 QTIRLEKAV
-1374 DVSGTVT
+1374 DGTVT
-1381 VGHEVTFSIDTN
+1381 VSREVTFSIDTN
-1393 GKKFDPNNVTAGP
+1393 GKNFDLKNVTAGS
-1406 GYRVSHDGNTFT
+1406 GYRLTLDGNTFT

-1449 SPTRASKGST
+1449 SPARASKGST
-1459 VTVTVKPDEGY
+1459 VTVTVRPDEGY

-1483 SVRIIKSNGKYTFK
+1483 SVKLTDKGDGKYTFQ

-1511 VEAKG
+1511 VEPEPEG
-1516 LPSFTDVTS
+1516 LPFTDVTS

-1579 FPDVAADAW
+1579 FPDVAAGAW

-1595 AAAQGIVKGYD
+1595 AAARGIVKGYD

-1638 SGMAVR
+1638 GGMAVR

-1688 AQMLMNFGEHVG
+1688 AQMLMNFVEHVG

>member
-23 ASALAIGPEVG
+23 ANALAIRPEVG

-297 EYNVYGGEFTSISK
+297 ECNVYGGEFTSISK

-323 DKEEALVH
+323 DKKEALVH

-389 LDESNSVAETGGRH
+389 LDESNSVAEVGGQH
-403 YATLQAAIDA
+403 YATLQEAIDA
-413 AESEGQVVTLNR
+413 VEREGQAVTLNR

-582 TVNETTNADGTE
+582 TVNETTNAGGTE

-1393 GKKFDPNNVTAGP
+1393 GKKFDPNNVTADP

-1579 FPDVAADAW
+1579 FPDVAAGAW

-1595 AAAQGIVKGYD
+1595 AAARGIVKGYD

-1638 SGMAVR
+1638 GGMAVR

>member
-1 MKRAKKGLA
+1 MKRVKKGLA
-10 ALLSICMLVTFLP
+10 AMMTLCMLLSLIPTAAFAEELKQ
-23 ASALAIGPEVG
+23 PE
-34 AEGLD
+34 
-39 EEAVAPVEEE
+39 EEITAPVEETTGPMDE
-49 TEPVGEPAEPDNGAY
+49 SPAP
-64 SALKQAIEAASDGK
+64 
-78 ETTVTLAGDIAGMT
+78 
-92 TEQIIT
+92 
-98 IPENK
+98 
-103 NIILDMEGHSITVAS
+103 
-118 DFTGRPIV
+118 
-126 NKGTLTVT
+126 
-134 GNGTIDASA
+134 
-143 SKTGGYGAIDNY
+143 
-155 GTLTIE
+155 
-161 NGTYTGSVDASGASI
+161 
-176 KNRPDSVLKIQDGT
+176 
-190 FNGAVTA
+190 
-197 VYNAGKTYIYDG
+197 
-209 TFDCRS
+209 
-215 CSSCNSSSWG
+215 
-225 YTIQSHQDSEESAKP
+225 
-240 ELYFYNGTVIG
+240 
-251 VQGAFSTSAGYSE
+251 
-264 VRDGEFKT
+264 
-272 VACDKHSNG
+272 
-281 SSAFYALYVA
+281 
-291 GESGEV
+291 SGEV
-297 EYNVYGGEFTSISK
+297 PDPSEKPEVPADGTGALQPADSGATASEADEGEAVAQVGDISYTTI
-311 VAAFVGNSNDGG
+311 
-323 DKEEALVH
+323 EEAFKNANN
-331 IYGGSF
+331 G
-337 ISQSDDKEA
+337 Q
-346 VHVDEA
+346 
-352 LGGLEIAG
+352 
-360 GTFSSDVSEYVVEG
+360 T
-374 TEITEGPDGTFIVGE
+374 IT
-389 LDESNSVAETGGRH
+389 L
-403 YATLQAAIDA
+403 LK
-413 AESEGQVVTLNR
+413 
-425 DTTENVKVSAGK
+425 DTTAENQLVVNTGK
-437 TLILDLNGHNL
+437 EVILDLNGKIL
-448 TGKADSWALVV
+448 KESKPLIV
-459 EGDLTIRDS
+459 EGKLTVQDS
-468 KASAE
+468 TATAE
-473 GPVVSADYET
+473 PTVEENKT
-483 VTYASGKIESAS
+483 VTYVAGKIQNTYETKGDSAI
-495 SGYAVQVQNGGNLVL
+495 VIQVRNGGELIHESGIL
-510 ESGTVIATKG
+510 ESDRNFTVSVLGEIRKEHWETPTHSTATISGGYQVGPEGGPCVEG
-520 NGINVLAQQTP
+520 NG
-531 NGEVVSSSLTVKGG
+531 
-545 YVNSEEYGLGAYGNK
+545 
-560 AVLNVSGGV
+560 AVLDVNGGV
-569 IVADN
+569 IVGTD

-582 TVNETTNADGTE
+582 TFTEKQNRGGTE
-594 INLTGGTLIGHITS
+594 INLTGGTLIGQS
-608 SGYIACGVY
+608 KSEDYIACGVY
-617 HPQSGKLTISG
+617 HPQSGTLNISG
-628 DVDIYADG
+628 DVEIYANG
-636 GVGVLMRAGTAEITG
+636 GVGVLMRAGTANITG
-651 GTITGTGTAAGWVGD
+651 GTITGTGTASGWVGD
-666 NKNAIPCSGVV
+666 NDNKIPCGGVV
-677 YDEAAKYPALAS
+677 YDEAANYPALAS

-695 SGSAVIKATGA
+695 SGSAVIRADGA
-706 GVDSVVVRTSDETK
+706 GVDSVVVQTSDETK

-738 LAKGFSLIAN
+738 LANGYSVIAN
-748 SDGTFGVDRLNESN
+748 SDGTFGVDKLNESN
-762 AAAVVNGTYYGTLA
+762 AAAVVGETYYGTLA
-776 EAVGAA
+776 EAINAA
-782 QDGQT
+782 QAGQT
-787 VTVLKDL
+787 VAVLKDL

-808 LDGHTLRIV
+808 LGGHTLRIV

-822 VAYGLQFTAGTGVV
+822 VAYGLQFTAGTSVV

-846 EGKTAQNMIALN
+846 EGKTAQNVIALN
-858 VTGATKVTTSSVE
+858 VTGAAKVTTSSVE
-871 FQTYQPR
+871 FQTYQPS

-886 KVVEVSDGGTL
+886 KVVEVSNGGTL

-908 PNGDDNDET
+908 PNGEGNKT
-917 YGAIGV
+917 YGAVGV

-930 ESAPTTLTVNEGTR
+930 ESTPTTLTVKEGTR
-944 IETGSAAIMGNGTK
+944 IETYTSAIMGNGSS
-958 HNTVININGGELT
+958 HNTKITIDGGELT
-971 GTDGYAIYHPQSGE
+971 GTTGYAIYHPQNGE

-990 GRLTGGETGIEIR
+990 GTLTGGETGIEIR

-1017 KGIPTTTNPN
+1017 NGVPTKSDSNE
-1027 GSGTTTVGAGIAVTQ
+1027 SGPTAVGAGIAVTQ

-1051 NISGG
+1051 DISGG
-1056 TISGYTALYQSDPE
+1056 TISGYTALYQSNPE
-1070 DNGDDALQKV
+1070 NNDEEAQAKV
-1080 TLNVT
+1080 KLNVT

-1147 EGEPDVDVPESLKEH
+1147 EGEPDVDVPESLEEH
-1162 AEELEKALAG
+1162 AEKLENALAG

-1191 TEKQG
+1191 TEEQG
-1196 AEELNKDPDISGVNP
+1196 AEELNKDPDISGVDP

-1225 VKSYEP
+1225 VKSYTP

-1263 NAVTVGAAEKLEVT
+1263 NAVTVGAAEELEVT

-1284 PLPTGVEEGDSVTV
+1284 PLPTGVEEGNSVTV

-1367 QTIRLEQ
+1367 QTIKLEQ

-1381 VGHEVTFSIDTN
+1381 VGREVTFSIDTN
-1393 GKKFDPNNVTAGP
+1393 GKNFDLKNVTAGP
-1406 GYRVSHDGNTFT
+1406 GYRVSYDGNTFT

-1470 ELDELT
+1470 ELDKLT

-1483 SVRIIKSNGKYTFK
+1483 SVKLTDKGDGKYTFK

-1511 VEAKG
+1511 VEAEG
-1516 LPSFTDVTS
+1516 LPFTDVTS

-1579 FPDVAADAW
+1579 FTDVVANAW

-1595 AAAQGIVKGYD
+1595 AAARGIVKGYD

-1638 SGMAVR
+1638 GGMAVR

-1655 AQTAMSW
+1655 AQEAMAW

>member
-1 MKRAKKGLA
+1 M
-10 ALLSICMLVTFLP
+10 
-23 ASALAIGPEVG
+23 
-34 AEGLD
+34 
-39 EEAVAPVEEE
+39 
-49 TEPVGEPAEPDNGAY
+49 EPVGEPAEPDNGAY

-161 NGTYTGSVDASGASI
+161 SGTYTGSVDASGASI

-197 VYNAGKTYIYDG
+197 VYNAGKTHIYDG

-215 CSSCNSSSWG
+215 CSSCNSGSWG

-264 VRDGEFKT
+264 VQDGEFKT

-297 EYNVYGGEFTSISK
+297 ECNVYGGEFTSISK

-323 DKEEALVH
+323 DKKEALVH

-389 LDESNSVAETGGRH
+389 LDESNSVAETGGQH

-413 AESEGQVVTLNR
+413 AEREGQVVTLNR

-569 IVADN
+569 TVADN

-582 TVNETTNADGTE
+582 TVNETTNAGGTE
-594 INLTGGTLIGHITS
+594 INLTGGTLIGHITTG
-608 SGYIACGVY
+608 GYIACGVY
-617 HPQSGKLTISG
+617 HPQSGTLNISG

-636 GVGVLMRAGTAEITG
+636 GVGVLMRAGTANITG
-651 GTITGTGTAAGWVGD
+651 GTITGTGTATGWVGD

-677 YDEAAKYPALAS
+677 YDEAANYPALAS
-689 GDKASI
+689 GGKASI
-695 SGSAVIKATGA
+695 SGSAVIKAAGA
-706 GVDSVVVRTSDETK
+706 GVDSVVVQTSDETK

-738 LAKGFSLIAN
+738 LAEGFSLIAN

-776 EAVGAA
+776 EAIGAA

-787 VTVLKDL
+787 VVVLKDL

-808 LDGHTLRIV
+808 LGGHTLRIV

-822 VAYGLQFTAGTGVV
+822 VAYGLQFTAGTGMV

-846 EGKTAQNMIALN
+846 EGKIAQNVIALN
-858 VTGATKVTTSSVE
+858 VTGAAKVTTSSVE

-878 TLASPYYN
+878 TLESPYYN
-886 KVVEVSDGGTL
+886 KVVEVSNGGTL

-908 PNGDDNDET
+908 PNGDDNET

-930 ESAPTTLTVNEGTR
+930 ESAPTTLMVNEGTR
-944 IETGSAAIMGNGTK
+944 IETCSAAIMGNGTK

-1017 KGIPTTTNPN
+1017 KGIPTTTTPN

-1056 TISGYTALYQSDPE
+1056 TISGYTALYQSNPE
-1070 DNGDDALQKV
+1070 NNDEEAQAKV
-1080 TLNVT
+1080 KLNVT

-1099 YSENKN
+1099 YSENKT

-1127 VAEDGMYGIQEKAGT
+1127 VAEDGMYGIQDKNT
-1142 AAEVS
+1142 DTPAEVVA
-1147 EGEPDVDVPESLKEH
+1147 GEPEVEAAPGIDKKVTEAV
-1162 AEELEKALAG
+1162 AETEA
-1172 VDTTGL
+1172 TGL
-1178 TGEANDVANDNQV
+1178 TGEANGEANTNTV
-1191 TEKQG
+1191 TVEAGTEALKK
-1196 AEELNKDPDISGVNP
+1196 ENIIVTDKN
-1211 EDVTIVVQPYLDID
+1211 VTIVVQPYLDIT
-1225 VKSYEP
+1225 VESYDTKEMK
-1231 GESLV
+1231 

-1243 RTVATTANALDDIK
+1243 RTVATTANVDNAAPIILEGDE
-1257 LDGSGK
+1257 K
-1263 NAVTVGAAEKLEVT
+1263 NAVVMEAPKPMNVT
-1277 TPVTLSV
+1277 TNVTLRV
-1284 PLPTGVEEGDSVTV
+1284 PLPSGFSTDNLYVEHS
-1298 KHTKD
+1298 KD
-1303 NGTVHYYKAK
+1303 NGRTYLYKA
-1313 LTQAEPDSQQTATF
+1313 TVTESNGSSIATF
-1327 TTRNGFSTFEL
+1327 TTRHGFSTFTL
-1338 MSQEMDF
+1338 KANVSPA
-1345 EAEIDG
+1345 AEIDG
-1351 SFYPSL
+1351 TYYKTL
-1357 QEAVNAVEDG
+1357 QDAVDDVQDG
-1367 QTIRLEQ
+1367 QTIRLEKAV
-1374 DVSGTVT
+1374 DGTVT
-1381 VGHEVTFSIDTN
+1381 VSREVTFSIDTN
-1393 GKKFDPNNVTAGP
+1393 GKNFDLKNVTAGS
-1406 GYRVSHDGNTFT
+1406 GYRLTLDGNTFT

-1449 SPTRASKGST
+1449 SSTRASKGST
-1459 VTVTVKPDEGY
+1459 VTVTVKPNEGY
-1470 ELDELT
+1470 ELDKLT
-1476 VTDKNGD
+1476 ITDKNGD
-1483 SVRIIKSNGKYTFK
+1483 RIKLTDKGDGKYTFQ

-1511 VEAKG
+1511 VEPEPEG
-1516 LPSFTDVTS
+1516 LPFTDVTS
-1525 GDWFYD
+1525 RDWFYD

-1540 MMEGTTDTTFAPT
+1540 MMEGTTDTTFAPA

-1595 AAAQGIVKGYD
+1595 AAARGIVKGYD

-1638 SGMAVR
+1638 GGMTVR

-1655 AQTAMSW
+1655 AQEAMAW

>member
-23 ASALAIGPEVG
+23 TSALAIGPEVG

-251 VQGAFSTSAGYSE
+251 VQEAFSTSAGYSE

-297 EYNVYGGEFTSISK
+297 ECNVYGGEFTSISK

-582 TVNETTNADGTE
+582 TVNETTNAGGTE

-858 VTGATKVTTSSVE
+858 VTGAAKVTTSSVE

-878 TLASPYYN
+878 TLESPYYN
-886 KVVEVSDGGTL
+886 KVVEVSNGGTL

-908 PNGDDNDET
+908 PNGDDNET

-930 ESAPTTLTVNEGTR
+930 ESAPTTLMVNEGTR
-944 IETGSAAIMGNGTK
+944 IETCSAAIMGNGTK

-1017 KGIPTTTNPN
+1017 KGIPTTTTPN

-1056 TISGYTALYQSDPE
+1056 TISGYTALYQSNPE
-1070 DNGDDALQKV
+1070 NNDEEAQAKV
-1080 TLNVT
+1080 KLNVT

-1099 YSENKN
+1099 YSENKT

-1127 VAEDGMYGIQEKAGT
+1127 VAEDGMYGIQDKNT
-1142 AAEVS
+1142 DTPAEVVA
-1147 EGEPDVDVPESLKEH
+1147 GEPEVEAAPGIDKKVTEAV
-1162 AEELEKALAG
+1162 AETEA
-1172 VDTTGL
+1172 TGL
-1178 TGEANDVANDNQV
+1178 TGEANGEANTNTV
-1191 TEKQG
+1191 TVEAGTEALKK
-1196 AEELNKDPDISGVNP
+1196 ENIIVTDKN
-1211 EDVTIVVQPYLDID
+1211 VTIVVQPYLDIT
-1225 VKSYEP
+1225 VESYDTKEMK
-1231 GESLV
+1231 

-1243 RTVATTANALDDIK
+1243 RTVATTANVDNAAPIILEGDE
-1257 LDGSGK
+1257 K
-1263 NAVTVGAAEKLEVT
+1263 NAVVMEAPKPMNVT
-1277 TPVTLSV
+1277 TNVTLRV
-1284 PLPTGVEEGDSVTV
+1284 PLPSGFRTDNLYVE
-1298 KHTKD
+1298 HAKD
-1303 NGTVHYYKAK
+1303 NGRTYLYKA
-1313 LTQAEPDSQQTATF
+1313 TVTESSGSNTATF
-1327 TTRNGFSTFEL
+1327 TTRHGFSTFTLKAEV
-1338 MSQEMDF
+1338 SPA
-1345 EAEIDG
+1345 AEIDG
-1351 SFYPSL
+1351 TYYETL
-1357 QEAVNAVEDG
+1357 QDAVDDVQDG
-1367 QTIRLEQ
+1367 QTIRLEK
-1374 DVSGTVT
+1374 DVDSKVT
-1381 VGHEVTFSIDTN
+1381 VSREVTFSIDIN
-1393 GKKFDPNNVTAGP
+1393 GKKFDSDNITAGS
-1406 GYRVSHDGNTFT
+1406 GYSLSRDGNTFT
-1418 VVEESH
+1418 VEEESH

-1470 ELDELT
+1470 ELDKLT

-1483 SVRIIKSNGKYTFK
+1483 SVKLTDKGDGKYTFK

-1511 VEAKG
+1511 VEPEG
-1516 LPSFTDVTS
+1516 LPFTDVTS

-1579 FPDVAADAW
+1579 FPDVAAGAW

-1595 AAAQGIVKGYD
+1595 AAARGIVKGYD

-1638 SGMAVR
+1638 GGMAVR

>member
-10 ALLSICMLVTFLP
+10 ALMSICMLITFLP

-190 FNGAVTA
+190 FNGAMTA

-297 EYNVYGGEFTSISK
+297 ECNVYGGEFTSISK

-323 DKEEALVH
+323 DKKEALVH

-389 LDESNSVAETGGRH
+389 LDESNSVAEVGGQH
-403 YATLQAAIDA
+403 YATLQEAIDA
-413 AESEGQVVTLNR
+413 VEREGQVVTLNR

-448 TGKADSWALVV
+448 TGKADSWALVA

-582 TVNETTNADGTE
+582 TVNETTNAGGTE

-944 IETGSAAIMGNGTK
+944 IETCSAAIMGNGTK

-1017 KGIPTTTNPN
+1017 KGIPTTTTPN

-1042 HTTKLPLEV
+1042 HTTKLPLKV

-1056 TISGYTALYQSDPE
+1056 TISGYTALYQSNPE
-1070 DNGDDALQKV
+1070 KNDDDALKKV
-1080 TLNVT
+1080 ELNVT
-1085 GGTFMTANG
+1085 GGTFVATNS

-1099 YSENKN
+1099 YSENKTS
-1105 GFISGGRFSSDPSAY
+1105 FISGGRFSFDPSDY
-1120 VVDGKIA
+1120 VTEGKIA
-1127 VAEDGMYGIQEKAGT
+1127 VAEDGMYGIQDKNT
-1142 AAEVS
+1142 DTPAEVVA
-1147 EGEPDVDVPESLKEH
+1147 GEPEVEAAPGIDEKVTEAV
-1162 AEELEKALAG
+1162 AETEA
-1172 VDTTGL
+1172 TGL
-1178 TGEANDVANDNQV
+1178 TGEANGEANTNTV
-1191 TEKQG
+1191 TVEAGTEALKK
-1196 AEELNKDPDISGVNP
+1196 ENITVTDKN
-1211 EDVTIVVQPYLDID
+1211 VTIVVQPYLDIT
-1225 VKSYEP
+1225 VESYDTKEMK
-1231 GESLV
+1231 

-1243 RTVATTANALDDIK
+1243 RTVATTANVDNAAPIILEGDE
-1257 LDGSGK
+1257 K
-1263 NAVTVGAAEKLEVT
+1263 NAVVMEAPKPMNVT
-1277 TPVTLSV
+1277 TNVTLRV
-1284 PLPTGVEEGDSVTV
+1284 PLPSGFSTDNLYVEHS
-1298 KHTKD
+1298 KD
-1303 NGTVHYYKAK
+1303 NGRTYLYKA
-1313 LTQAEPDSQQTATF
+1313 TVTESNGSSIATF
-1327 TTRNGFSTFEL
+1327 TTRHGFSTFTL
-1338 MSQEMDF
+1338 KANVSPA
-1345 EAEIDG
+1345 AEIDG
-1351 SFYPSL
+1351 TYYKTL
-1357 QEAVNAVEDG
+1357 QDAVDDVQDG
-1367 QTIRLEQ
+1367 QTIRLEKAV
-1374 DVSGTVT
+1374 DGTVT
-1381 VGHEVTFSIDTN
+1381 VSREVTFSIDTN
-1393 GKKFDPNNVTAGP
+1393 GKNFDLKNVTAGS
-1406 GYRVSHDGNTFT
+1406 GYRLTLDGNTFT

-1470 ELDELT
+1470 ELDKLT

-1483 SVRIIKSNGKYTFK
+1483 SVKLTDKGDGKYTFK

-1511 VEAKG
+1511 VEPEPEG
-1516 LPSFTDVTS
+1516 LPFTDVTS

-1579 FPDVAADAW
+1579 FPDVAAGAW

-1595 AAAQGIVKGYD
+1595 AAARGIVKGYD

-1638 SGMAVR
+1638 GGMAVR